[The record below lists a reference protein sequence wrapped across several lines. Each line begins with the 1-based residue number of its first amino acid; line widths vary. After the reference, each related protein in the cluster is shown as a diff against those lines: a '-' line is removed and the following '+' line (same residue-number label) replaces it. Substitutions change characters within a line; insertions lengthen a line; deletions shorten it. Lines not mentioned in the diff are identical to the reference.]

1 MLYRTG
7 VTLASSYIVN
17 TSSPCG
23 VDISDNLINTNNNK
37 YNVTV
42 NFRRTEAAVLAC

>member
-1 MLYRTG
+1 MFYRTG
-7 VTLASSYIVN
+7 VTLASSYLVN
-17 TSSPCG
+17 TLSPCD
-23 VDISDNLINTNNNK
+23 VDESKNANSNNK